1 METNELEPIDAN
13 PDAAVNRALGV
24 TTSGL
29 AIHQALDEEAVA
41 RKYVVGRYQAL
52 INRKH
57 LNGSL
62 TPQENEE
69 LEALIATLDEMEEP
83 YYDAVI
89 KRLRALVESG
99 SY

>member
-1 METNELEPIDAN
+1 METKELEPVDAN
-13 PDAAVNRALGV
+13 PETAVNRALRV
-24 TTSGL
+24 IASGP
-29 AIHQALDEEAVA
+29 AVHQALDEEAVA
-41 RKYVVGRYQAL
+41 RKYVVGRYHAL

-69 LEALIATLDEMEEP
+69 LEALMATLDEMEEP

-89 KRLRALVESG
+89 KRLRALVESR
-99 SY
+99 SS